1 MNIIFIRSPFFIEV
15 DEANQIGSKVD
26 LYIWNKG
33 ETQPTVP
40 TYTLSKKAPSVSET
54 KNSYNISNYVKEYI
68 DIIEPIYPA
77 ETDEESIK
85 QWCYVEIITY
95 KEITTG
101 NYEEVSGAKYV
112 AFNGFK
118 NYLEGMQTPINIGT
132 LYRILTGYRSNRTYK
147 YNRNGA
153 NEGQTIPNI
162 NIFISQNASKK
173 YEVKYTN
180 LRETEQETNTIIE
193 NPATATLFT
202 IPISNFY
209 NAEFED
215 GNIFEIL
222 VDDNSVFKTTFIA
235 DCEIKYTPMLCSFIN
250 KNGGWDY
257 LTFFKAKTETWEVKN
272 KEYNLLPDSL
282 DYNTARGESKFFNY
296 EAKQTVKINTG
307 WVEEYYNELIKD
319 LMVSETILLDGV
331 PVKLKTMTTDLKS
344 SLQDKMINYTIDFE
358 YNYNQINNVI

>member
-1 MNIIFIRSPFFIEV
+1 MKVIFIRSPFFIEV

-26 LYIWNKG
+26 LFIWNKG

-77 ETDEESIK
+77 ETDEESVK

-95 KEITTG
+95 KETTVG
-101 NYEEVSGAKYV
+101 NYEEVSAEEYV

-132 LYRILTGYRSNRTYK
+132 LYRILTGYRINRTYK
-147 YNRNGA
+147 YNRNAA

-193 NPATATLFT
+193 DPETDALFT
-202 IPISNFY
+202 IPISNY
-209 NAEFED
+209 LNAEFED

-235 DCEIKYTPMLCSFIN
+235 ECEIKYNPMLCSFIN

-257 LTFFKAKTETWEVKN
+257 LTFFKANTQTWEVKN

-307 WVEEYYNELIKD
+307 WIEEYYNELIKD

-331 PVKLKTMTTDLKS
+331 PVKLKTMTTDLKT

-358 YNYNQINNVI
+358 YNFNQINNVI

>member
-1 MNIIFIRSPFFIEV
+1 MKIIFIRSPFFIEV
-15 DEANQIGSKVD
+15 DEANQIGSKVE
-26 LYIWNKG
+26 LFIWNKG
-33 ETQPTVP
+33 TTKPTVP

-68 DIIEPIYPA
+68 DIIEPIYPPEA
-77 ETDEESIK
+77 DEESVK

-95 KEITTG
+95 KETTVG
-101 NYEEVSGAKYV
+101 NYEEVSAEEYV

-118 NYLEGMQTPINIGT
+118 NYLQGMQTPISIAT
-132 LYRILTGYRSNRTYK
+132 LYRILTGYLPNRTYK

-153 NEGQTIPNI
+153 NEGQTMPNV
-162 NIFISQNASKK
+162 NIFISQNANKK
-173 YEVKYTN
+173 YKVRYTN

-193 NPATATLFT
+193 DPATDALFT
-202 IPISNFY
+202 IPISNIY

-235 DCEIKYTPMLCSFIN
+235 ECEIKYRPMLCSFIN

-257 LTFFKAKTETWEVKN
+257 LTFFKAKTEAWEVKN